1 MGSSTNLPTKHARVR
16 LAMKTKV
23 QITSVQNYHKLD
35 KTTIQYKIFQYID
48 NEGPCSIGEI
58 AFALN
63 LEKSTV
69 SARVNELVHEKKTVE
84 EAGKLADRITGIRSI
99 HWRVAE

>member
-1 MGSSTNLPTKHARVR
+1 V
-16 LAMKTKV
+16 KTKV

-35 KTTIQYKIFQYID
+35 KTTIQYKIFQYLD
-48 NEGPCSIGEI
+48 NEGPSSIGEI
-58 AFALN
+58 AFHLN

-69 SARVNELVHEKKTVE
+69 AGRINELVHERKTVE
-84 EAGKLADRITGIRSI
+84 EAGKYPDRITGIRTI

>member
-1 MGSSTNLPTKHARVR
+1 MV
-16 LAMKTKV
+16 KTKV
-23 QITSVQNYHKLD
+23 QITSVYQYRKLD

-48 NEGPCSIGEI
+48 NEGPCSIGEV

-69 SARVNELVHEKKTVE
+69 AGRINELVHENKTLE
-84 EAGKLADRITGIRSI
+84 EAGKYPDSITGIRTI
-99 HWRVAE
+99 HWKVLE